1 VNIRKLSLSLALA
14 APLVFGQAAQAGKVK
29 KQPLPE
35 VPAPGGA
42 PAPAPAPNPKDF
54 ISFGSLKAPALD
66 TAKGQ
71 ALEWLKGSGKTD
83 AETMKS
89 FDALWNAK
97 EDVPLLQRV
106 AGTIRLGDV
115 EAAKLLETAADADTP
130 APTEVPAIL
139 KDAKRPAFF
148 RANLGLAYAKALSTR
163 RVYEEALDVLR
174 QVKPDQVVDPGAY
187 FFHRALAE
195 HALLLKD
202 DAFRSI
208 TAVIE
213 DVGDA
218 PDRYKMVSILMLY
231 DMRAW
236 KDKDLGWIARKMNN
250 IERRLELAR
259 GGPQTQKMQKEVVA
273 RLDEII
279 KKLENQNNGSGS
291 GNGGGCPSGGSGGAP
306 GSSPG
311 GTNNPSAPMKDSN
324 IATNGGPGNV
334 DPKKLKGL
342 AEQWGK
348 LPERERAA
356 AMADLTRGM
365 PPEYRDV
372 IERYFKDLARNG
384 GNK

>member
-1 VNIRKLSLSLALA
+1 MIIRKLSLALALA
-14 APLVFGQAAQAGKVK
+14 TPLAFVQSASAQR
-29 KQPLPE
+29 
-35 VPAPGGA
+35 A
-42 PAPAPAPNPKDF
+42 PAPKPEAAKPAEKEF
-54 ISFGSLKAPALD
+54 VSFGSLKAPALD
-66 TAKGQ
+66 AAKGQ

-106 AGTIRLGDV
+106 AGTIRLGDA
-115 EAAKLLETAADADTP
+115 EAAKLLDTAADGDTA

-148 RANLGLAYAKALSTR
+148 RANLGLAYAKALSSR

-273 RLDEII
+273 RLDELI
-279 KKLENQNNGSGS
+279 KKLEQQQGG
-291 GNGGGCPSGGSGGAP
+291 GGGGGGGGGCPSGGGGGGGSGS
-306 GSSPG
+306 GS
-311 GTNNPSAPMKDSN
+311 GTNQPSSPMKDSN
-324 IATNGGPGNV
+324 IATNGGEGKV
-334 DPKKLKGL
+334 DQKRLKGL

-348 LPERERAA
+348 LPEKERAA
-356 AMADLTRGM
+356 AMAELTRGM
-365 PPEYRDV
+365 PAEYRDV
-372 IERYFKDLARNG
+372 IERYFKDLARQG
-384 GNK
+384 ATK

>member
-1 VNIRKLSLSLALA
+1 MNLSKLSLAFALA
-14 APLVFGQAAQAGKVK
+14 APLALAQVAHAEKRVGR
-29 KQPLPE
+29 
-35 VPAPGGA
+35 PAPGQPEA
-42 PAPAPAPNPKDF
+42 KPAEKEF
-54 ISFGSLKAPALD
+54 VSFGSLKAPTLE
-66 TAKGQ
+66 TVKGQ

-97 EDVPLLQRV
+97 EDAPLLSRV
-106 AGTIRLGDV
+106 AGTIRLGDA
-115 EAAKLLETAADADTP
+115 EAAKLLDQAADAETP

-139 KDAKRPAFF
+139 KDAKRPSFF
-148 RANLGLAYAKALSTR
+148 RANLGLAYAKALSGR
-163 RVYEEALDVLR
+163 RVYEESLDVLR
-174 QVKPDQVVDPGAY
+174 QVKPDQVVDPSAY

-273 RLDEII
+273 RLDELI
-279 KKLENQNNGSGS
+279 KKLEQEGG
-291 GNGGGCPSGGSGGAP
+291 GGGGGGGGGCPSGGGGGGGGSGS
-306 GSSPG
+306 GS
-311 GTNNPSAPMKDSN
+311 GTNQPSSPMKDSN
-324 IATNGGPGNV
+324 IATNGGPGTV
-334 DPKKLKGL
+334 DEKRLKGL

-348 LPERERAA
+348 LPEKERAA
-356 AMADLTRGM
+356 AMAELTRGM
-365 PPEYRDV
+365 PAEYRDV
-372 IERYFKDLARNG
+372 IERYFKDLAKSG
-384 GNK
+384 SNK